1 MRRLRSFDAS
11 YYDFQDAV
19 GRTLL
24 IWGGANVVAGA
35 AAQASGNPFL
45 KQFGTQALVWGII
58 NAVLALLGLRG
69 TANKRAERAHPAA
82 QARRFRVI
90 VAINALLDVGYIA
103 GGVALARSGRN
114 ARTGMGVGII
124 VQGAFLLLFDLA
136 LVALSARWARR

>member
-1 MRRLRSFDAS
+1 MRRLQSFDAS

-24 IWGGANVVAGA
+24 VWGGANVVAGA

-45 KQFGTQALVWGII
+45 KQFGMQALVWGAID
-58 NAVLALLGLRG
+58 AALALLGLRD
-69 TANKRAERAHPAA
+69 AAKKRAERSDQAA

-90 VAINALLDVGYIA
+90 VALNVLLDVGYIA

-114 ARTGMGVGII
+114 ERAGMGIGVI

-136 LVALSARWARR
+136 LVALSGHWARR